1 MCPTLLCCLAT
12 LSCSINKAH
21 DLWPIQQL
29 VNPRTPTSEQFII
42 EGLTFWCNG
51 CKSRVGTKKVDS
63 RCTVKLNLL
72 STPQGM
78 KKGLAF
84 LTLALNHPNTATVC
98 YSFINC
104 KEDLSDSG
112 NATKEVELLG
122 AKRDYYEA
130 LLCLSSAFSYLI
142 GSHIFVENGDNW
154 FVPSLSALTWIPSQ
168 QTLVI
173 FMVIAYEARHMKS
186 QYGFDSKAMI
196 SPGIYG
202 GLHTFYMNLE
212 MPTNME
218 EQVGKEGSPEDVV
231 DYLERELEN
240 GRNWDNG
247 VHSVT
252 VLWLHYLRRSTST
265 FGTDCPFVESFQM
278 GSKVY

>member
-1 MCPTLLCCLAT
+1 MCPSLLCCLAT
-12 LSCSINKAH
+12 LSCSRVGHGDINKAH

-130 LLCLSSAFSYLI
+130 LLCLSSVNSASVCAPTSAPRLVRLTPD
-142 GSHIFVENGDNW
+142 SASVHPP
-154 FVPSLSALTWIPSQ
+154 PSAPRLLRLMK
-168 QTLVI
+168 QTI
-173 FMVIAYEARHMKS
+173 CGHSR
-186 QYGFDSKAMI
+186 
-196 SPGIYG
+196 
-202 GLHTFYMNLE
+202 
-212 MPTNME
+212 PTNF
-218 EQVGKEGSPEDVV
+218 KRPIT
-231 DYLERELEN
+231 RF
-240 GRNWDNG
+240 
-247 VHSVT
+247 
-252 VLWLHYLRRSTST
+252 VLTS
-265 FGTDCPFVESFQM
+265 
-278 GSKVY
+278 